1 MEGPGVGDDLAQVGL
16 GRVPAKL
23 AARLVGGGDRGGG
36 VTGAPGRQL
45 DRDRVAGHLAGR
57 VDDLLVAVTVAVSEV
72 VDLVLARPDR
82 RQGEQVGGG
91 QVRDVDVVA
100 DAGAVRGRVV
110 VAVQQ
115 QLVALPAGHLEDDG
129 DQVAFRAVPLAKPAH
144 RARGVEV
151 PQAGGGKAERLALP
165 RQHQVHRQLGGGVG
179 VARADRRV
187 FGQLPGTRGVV
198 HRAGGGEDQPRRPGG
213 PHGVEDGHRPRHVDV
228 PVQVRAR
235 HRLRDLD
242 PPCEV
247 QHRLEARPWCQHPRR
262 LVQRQPAE
270 LHAVRDVIGEARRQV
285 VEHHHLMP
293 RRHQGE
299 RHHAPDV
306 SRATRYQHLHRH

>member
-1 MEGPGVGDDLAQVGL
+1 VEGPGVGDDLAQVGL

-23 AARLVGGGDRGGG
+23 AARLVGGGDRGRG
-36 VTGAPGRQL
+36 VAGPPGRHL
-45 DRDRVAGHLAGR
+45 DRDREAGYLAGR
-57 VDDLLVAVTVAVSEV
+57 VDDLLVAVAVAVAEV
-72 VDLVLARPDR
+72 VDLVPAWPDR

-91 QVRDVDVVA
+91 QVGDVNVVA

-115 QLVALPAGHLEDDG
+115 QLVALPVSDLEDEG
-129 DQVAFRAVPLAKPAH
+129 DQVAFRAVPLAQPAH

-151 PQAGGGKAERLALP
+151 AQARGGKAERLALSC
-165 RQHQVHRQLGGGVG
+165 QHQVHRQLGGGVC

-187 FGQLPGTRGVV
+187 FGQLPGTGVV
-198 HRAGGGEDQPRRPGG
+198 HRAGGGEDQPRYLGG
-213 PHGVEDGHRPRHVDV
+213 PHGVEEGHRSRHVDV

-242 PPCEV
+242 LPGEV
-247 QHRLEARPWCQHPRR
+247 QHRLEARPGRQHPRR
-262 LVQRQPAE
+262 LVHRQPAE
-270 LHAVRDVIGEARRQV
+270 LHAVRDVIGVARRQV
-285 VEHHHLMP
+285 VEHDHLMP
-293 RRHQGE
+293 RRCQGV

-306 SRATRYQHLHRH
+306 SRAASHQHLHSH

>member
-1 MEGPGVGDDLAQVGL
+1 VEGPGVGDDLAQVGL
-16 GRVPAKL
+16 GRVPAQL
-23 AARLVGGGDRGGG
+23 AARLVGGGERGGG
-36 VTGAPGRQL
+36 VASAPGRQL
-45 DRDRVAGHLAGR
+45 DRDRMAGHLAGR

-100 DAGAVRGRVV
+100 DAGAIRGRVV
-110 VAVQQ
+110 VAIQQ
-115 QLVALPAGHLEDDG
+115 QLVALPVGHLEDDG
-129 DQVAFRAVPLAKPAH
+129 DQVAFRAVPLAEPAH

-165 RQHQVHRQLGGGVG
+165 RQHQVHRQFGGGVG

-187 FGQLPGTRGVV
+187 LGQLPGPGGVV
-198 HRAGGGEDQPRRPGG
+198 HRAGGGEDQPRRPRG
-213 PHGVEDGHRPRHVDV
+213 PHGVEDGHRSRHVDV

-242 PPCEV
+242 PPGEV
-247 QHRLEARPWCQHPRR
+247 QHRLEARPLCQHPRR
-262 LVQRQPAE
+262 LAHRQPVE
-270 LHAVRDVIGEARRQV
+270 LHAVGDVIGEARRQV
-285 VEHHHLMP
+285 VEHDHPMP
-293 RRHQGE
+293 RRHQGV

-306 SRATRYQHLHRH
+306 SRAACHQHLHGH